1 MASHNS
7 DGNAENFDPRQMQA
21 MLGAMAANMNMNM
34 GMGMGGMEGMGGMGG
49 PDAGLGSNLD
59 PMQMMQMMQMMQY
72 FQNMQRGEGGF
83 QGMGGMPPFGGMPG
97 FGMPMG
103 GGMKNDPP
111 TQIRVA
117 VEGMKFQYQLT
128 EDDLHKVFS
137 RYGRVKVIKV
147 DEVGSGA
154 QITFHNNQDASAAM
168 QDLDGK
174 VLNGLDGTLR
184 ISWMN
189 NPVENQP
196 PYSANAGMPPPFP
209 GGWGFPGVPPW
220 PQGNQNHGNQHQM
233 EPTTPEQ
240 GRRGRF
246 ELGEVD
252 GKGVRK
258 YTCRFLIGIE
268 NDKEF
273 QVARRIIGAKG
284 ANMKKVVKNTEAKLR
299 LRGAGSGYF
308 EGAGQKE
315 SAEPLQ
321 LCISCTNYD
330 GYKAAV
336 SQVEELINRTYDEYR
351 QFCRENGKPVPDLR
365 INMSENQLV
374 YSNKQ
379 APYGESPYGDNAGS
393 MTPRKQ
399 GKNTRTNK
407 SNAKN
412 KLMGG
417 QEVDRGEPG
426 PNAPSVE
433 EIEKLVDQRNE
444 ARRAGNFAEADR
456 VRALLHSNGVAL
468 MDEPGG
474 RGKGSE
480 VTVWRYWR
488 D

>member
-1 MASHNS
+1 
-7 DGNAENFDPRQMQA
+7 
-21 MLGAMAANMNMNM
+21 
-34 GMGMGGMEGMGGMGG
+34 
-49 PDAGLGSNLD
+49 
-59 PMQMMQMMQMMQY
+59 
-72 FQNMQRGEGGF
+72 
-83 QGMGGMPPFGGMPG
+83 
-97 FGMPMG
+97 
-103 GGMKNDPP
+103 
-111 TQIRVA
+111 
-117 VEGMKFQYQLT
+117 
-128 EDDLHKVFS
+128 
-137 RYGRVKVIKV
+137 VIKV
-147 DEVGSGA
+147 DEVGCGA
-154 QITFHNNQDASAAM
+154 QITFHTNQDASAAM

-189 NPVENQP
+189 SPSDNPS

-209 GGWGFPGVPPW
+209 GAWGFPGVAPTW
-220 PQGNQNHGNQHQM
+220 PHGNQNQNNQKQM
-233 EPTTPEQ
+233 EPSTLEQ
-240 GRRGRF
+240 GRKGHYDV
-246 ELGEVD
+246 GEAD

-284 ANMKKVVKNTEAKLR
+284 ANMKKVVKTTEAKLR

-321 LCISCTNYD
+321 LCISCTSYD

-336 SQVEELINRTYDEYR
+336 SQVEQLIDRTYDEYR
-351 QFCRENGKPVPDLR
+351 QFCLDNGKPIPDLR

-374 YSNKQ
+374 YSNGSKS
-379 APYGESPYGDNAGS
+379 GGMGNLSGDSPYGDNAAG
-393 MTPRKQ
+393 MTPGKHAKTRKSD
-399 GKNTRTNK
+399 GKGK
-407 SNAKN
+407 KI
-412 KLMGG
+412 MGG
-417 QEVDRGEPG
+417 QDVDRGEPG

-433 EIEKLVDQRNE
+433 EIEKLVDKRNE
-444 ARRAGNFAEADR
+444 ARRVGDFAEADR

-474 RGKGSE
+474 RGKGSD